1 MRTRGKILGA
11 FLGALSLVAALTAAP
26 SPALADGAQI
36 NVSVPE
42 AVPCFVKHDGTVIAP
57 SNWEIKN
64 EGTEEV
70 SLGAVSVTPSDE
82 EISLSAKSSVA
93 DDAKSEWFS
102 YKNRSFAQVK
112 TGEKLA
118 PGASVSVDWS
128 VGKLDATTNAS
139 TLEAAANGTFALAKV
154 DFSFGQKQAF
164 AVRFEDGTAGLYKRL
179 EAPNVGDT
187 FDDRKVAKVV
197 TGIENKTELFEN
209 DSGVTSVKAVDEGIR
224 PSTTSRWF
232 YQCHRLKSV
241 DLSGLDTSGL
251 TNMSEMF
258 YECVNLSSLDLSRWD
273 TSRVTTMHNTF
284 CGCLSLPSLD
294 VSGWVTSSV
303 TNMSGTFKDCDK
315 LTLLQVSGWDVSN
328 VTAMNEM
335 FAYDGS
341 LVTLDVSNWNVS
353 NVTSMSEMF
362 QSCNSLSKIDVK
374 DWDTSKVTDM
384 NHMFSQCHSLLKLE
398 TSEWNVS
405 NVTAMN
411 EMFAYDRS
419 LVTLDVLN
427 WNVSNVTN
435 MYRMFINCSALPKLD
450 VLNWNVSKV
459 TTTGD
464 MFSGCSSLATLDV

>member
-11 FLGALSLVAALTAAP
+11 FLGALSLAAALTAAP
-26 SPALADGAQI
+26 SPALAAEGQI
-36 NVSVPE
+36 SVSIPE

-197 TGIENKTELFEN
+197 TGIENKTELFKN

-224 PSTTSRWF
+224 PRTTSKWF
-232 YQCHRLKSV
+232 YQCYRLKSV
-241 DLSGLDTSGL
+241 DLSRLDTSRL
-251 TNMSEMF
+251 ESMSETF
-258 YECVNLSSLDLSRWD
+258 YECGSLSSLDL
-273 TSRVTTMHNTF
+273 
-284 CGCLSLPSLD
+284 L
-294 VSGWVTSSV
+294 
-303 TNMSGTFKDCDK
+303 
-315 LTLLQVSGWDVSN
+315 
-328 VTAMNEM
+328 
-335 FAYDGS
+335 
-341 LVTLDVSNWNVS
+341 
-353 NVTSMSEMF
+353 
-362 QSCNSLSKIDVK
+362 
-374 DWDTSKVTDM
+374 
-384 NHMFSQCHSLLKLE
+384 
-398 TSEWNVS
+398 
-405 NVTAMN
+405 
-411 EMFAYDRS
+411 
-419 LVTLDVLN
+419 
-427 WNVSNVTN
+427 
-435 MYRMFINCSALPKLD
+435 
-450 VLNWNVSKV
+450 
-459 TTTGD
+459 
-464 MFSGCSSLATLDV
+464 